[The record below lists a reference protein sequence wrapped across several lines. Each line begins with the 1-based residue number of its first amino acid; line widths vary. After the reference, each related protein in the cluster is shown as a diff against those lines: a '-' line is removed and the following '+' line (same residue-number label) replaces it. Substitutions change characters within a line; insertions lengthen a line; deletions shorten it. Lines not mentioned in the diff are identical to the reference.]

1 MTTKEKIQK
10 EIEKMPDDLLE
21 TVFSFIHNI
30 KTKKADFRKIHTFK
44 LSGKFDDM
52 NIRAH
57 AYE

>member
-10 EIEKMPDDLLE
+10 EIEKMPEDLLE

-30 KTKKADFRKIHTFK
+30 KTKKVDFRKIHTYK
-44 LSGKFDDM
+44 LNGKFDDQ
-52 NIRAH
+52 NIRAN